1 MQLETLGIL
10 LDVRDAARFVVTVV
24 ANTSEE
30 AFFSD
35 RLRRDAIE
43 RNLITIGEAINRLRR
58 RDPATAAR
66 ISNVEEIIGMRNV
79 LIHQYHEIDN
89 AVVWRAVQVNV
100 PVLLD
105 EVERLVE
112 EGQRDDAQSRMS

>member
-10 LDVRDAARFVVTVV
+10 LDVRDAARFVVTVAADASV
-24 ANTSEE
+24 ET
-30 AFFSD
+30 FVSD

-58 RDPATAAR
+58 RDPATVER
-66 ISNVEEIIGMRNV
+66 ISNVGEIIGMRNV
-79 LIHQYHEIDN
+79 LIHQYHEIDD

-100 PVLLD
+100 PVLLR
-105 EVERLVE
+105 EVGRLLE
-112 EGQRDDAQSRMS
+112 EGQRDDAPR

>member
-30 AFFSD
+30 AFLSD

-89 AVVWRAVQVNV
+89 AVVWRAVQANV